1 MKNKTVAA
9 VWALNLFFLSST
21 AGAAGTEIP
30 VDDTRNTGM
39 AISIY
44 NNNLGFVK
52 DTRKIALPQGNSS
65 IAFEGV
71 AATMQP
77 ETAMVVGD
85 DIVVVEQNYDYDLLT
100 PDNLLEKSV
109 GQTVKTAVFDEESG
123 KDIYGRAKILS
134 NSYGRPVLEFDYGVE
149 TNFPGR
155 LIYEKLP
162 ESLRVKPTLVVNLNN
177 KTAGEKSLELGY
189 LAQGISWRADY
200 IAEVKGKD
208 ILNLNTWITLNN
220 ATGTDYTD
228 ATVQLVSGSV
238 NQAVSTAAG
247 VVRPRMMMA
256 KSAMYD
262 GAAVMNETAE
272 VSRSSLSD
280 YYLYTLP
287 VKTTIKDKQSKQ
299 VSLMSQENVKFEKE
313 YRMTS
318 PLYVGV
324 NSRAN
329 EFNKLNPSVVFK
341 LNNEKESNLGEPLPA
356 GVVRFYQNDD
366 GGNLQFIGESN
377 IEHSAVGEKIDL
389 TIGRAF
395 DVYAKGK
402 IVSVNQ
408 ISKDMSEVSAEITF
422 SNATDE
428 AKKLIFEQ
436 AMGDRWEILSEN
448 VAGEVK
454 NADVAKWQVEIPA
467 NGKFVL
473 SYKVRVSR
481 NK

>member
-9 VWALNLFFLSST
+9 VLALNLALLSST
-21 AGAAGTEIP
+21 VWAADREIT
-30 VDDTRNTGM
+30 VDDTRSAGM

-52 DTRKIALPQGNSS
+52 DVRKIVLPQGNSS

-77 ETAMVVGD
+77 ETAMVAGD

-123 KDIYGRAKILS
+123 KDIYGKAKILS
-134 NSYGRPVLEFDYGVE
+134 NSFGRPVLEFDYGVE

-220 ATGTDYTD
+220 ATGTDYND

-238 NQAVSTAAG
+238 NQTASAGAG
-247 VVRPRMMMA
+247 VARPVMMRA

-262 GAAVMNETAE
+262 SMAMVNETAE
-272 VSRSSLSD
+272 VTRSSLSD

-313 YRMTS
+313 YRMVS
-318 PLYVGV
+318 PLMISVG
-324 NSRAN
+324 SRAD
-329 EFNKLNPSVVFK
+329 EFGKINPSVVFK
-341 LNNEKESNLGEPLPA
+341 LTNEKESNLGEPLPA

-366 GGNLQFIGESN
+366 SGNLQFIGESN

-395 DVYAKGK
+395 DVFAKGK
-402 IVSVNQ
+402 ITAVNQ
-408 ISKDMSEVSAEITF
+408 ISKDMSEVSVEITF
-422 SNATDE
+422 NNATGE
-428 AKKLIFEQ
+428 SKNLAFEQ
-436 AMGDRWEILSEN
+436 KMGDRWEILSEN
-448 VAGEVK
+448 VVSEVK
-454 NADVAKWQVEIPA
+454 NAGTAKWLVEIPA
-467 NGKFVL
+467 NDKFVL
-473 SYKVRVSR
+473 TYKVRVSR